1 MSIVGDSSNI
11 KKGGKEMNWTNQ
23 ELRQWA
29 ENISE
34 PAYGRV
40 SQKLVREVIFD
51 RANTEE
57 LEQGFNREE
66 IRTIWS
72 YVNEIQEVK

>member
-1 MSIVGDSSNI
+1 MAH
-11 KKGGKEMNWTNQ
+11 WTNQ

-34 PAYGRV
+34 PGYGRV
-40 SQKLVREVIFD
+40 SQKIVRKVILD

-57 LEQGFNREE
+57 LNQGFNREE
-66 IRTIWS
+66 IRTITA
-72 YVNEIQEVK
+72 YVNEFNK